1 MIVKVLGMDSSRIQ
15 GLQGPPPTPL
25 AVLSQPRTSE
35 IVVVPRVPLLALVL
49 IALFPPPEIVHPL
62 SPFQP
67 LLMISTTAHDPQ
79 IYISAPQLFL
89 SPLYPHALC
98 CLLLSILES
107 SQSQEF
113 YRWEFRVI
121 PAFWS
126 SRSKT

>member
-1 MIVKVLGMDSSRIQ
+1 MKVLGMDSSRIQ

-49 IALFPPPEIVHPL
+49 
-62 SPFQP
+62 
-67 LLMISTTAHDPQ
+67 ISTTAHDPQ

-113 YRWEFRVI
+113 YRWEVRVI